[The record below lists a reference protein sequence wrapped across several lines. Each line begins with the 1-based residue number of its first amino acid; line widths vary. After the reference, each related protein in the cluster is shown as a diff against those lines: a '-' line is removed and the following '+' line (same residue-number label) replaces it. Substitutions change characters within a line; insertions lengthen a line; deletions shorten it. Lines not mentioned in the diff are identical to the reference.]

1 MNGEMDKRWT
11 VDRWIERMDGKDGWM
26 DGWMNGWIKELMEI
40 WRDGW
45 IERKYGM
52 D

>member
-1 MNGEMDKRWT
+1 MNGEMDERWT
-11 VDRWIERMDGKDGWM
+11 VDRWIEQMDGKDGWM
-26 DGWMNGWIKELMEI
+26 NGGIKELMER

-45 IERKYGM
+45 IERKYEM

>member
-1 MNGEMDKRWT
+1 MNGEMDERWT

-26 DGWMNGWIKELMEI
+26 DGWMDKEING
-40 WRDGW
+40 RR
-45 IERKYGM
+45 ERWM

>member
-1 MNGEMDKRWT
+1 MNGEMDERWT

-26 DGWMNGWIKELMEI
+26 DGWIKELMEGG
-40 WRDGW
+40 RDGW
-45 IERKYGM
+45 IKRKYRM

>member
-1 MNGEMDKRWT
+1 MNGKMDKRWT

-26 DGWMNGWIKELMEI
+26 DGWMDKGING
-40 WRDGW
+40 RR
-45 IERKYGM
+45 ERWM

>member
-1 MNGEMDKRWT
+1 MDKRWT

-26 DGWMNGWIKELMEI
+26 DEWMDKGINGNMER
-40 WRDGW
+40 W
-45 IERKYGM
+45 M

>member
-1 MNGEMDKRWT
+1 MNGEMDERWT

-26 DGWMNGWIKELMEI
+26 DGWMNKGING
-40 WRDGW
+40 RR
-45 IERKYGM
+45 ERWM

>member
-1 MNGEMDKRWT
+1 MNGEMDERWT

-26 DGWMNGWIKELMEI
+26 DGWMDKGING
-40 WRDGW
+40 RR
-45 IERKYGM
+45 ERWM

>member
-1 MNGEMDKRWT
+1 MVR
-11 VDRWIERMDGKDGWM
+11 M